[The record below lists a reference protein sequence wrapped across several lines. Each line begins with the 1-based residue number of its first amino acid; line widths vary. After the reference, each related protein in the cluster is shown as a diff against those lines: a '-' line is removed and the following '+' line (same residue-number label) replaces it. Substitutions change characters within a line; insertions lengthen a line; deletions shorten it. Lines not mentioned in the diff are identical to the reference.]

1 MRPARDPAQHIFGAD
16 DGHQEG
22 LGGPVDGRGDDAAAR
37 LYQTGDC
44 GEEEGRVGCV
54 LDHLE
59 RQHGIE
65 AVLLLQQILR
75 RRFAVID
82 GETGILGMAA
92 RYGDRPRVG
101 IDSGDGKSQP
111 GQRLGDDAA
120 AASDIE

>member
-1 MRPARDPAQHIFGAD
+1 M
-16 DGHQEG
+16 
-22 LGGPVDGRGDDAAAR
+22 L
-37 LYQTGDC
+37 DC
-44 GEEEGRVGCV
+44 
-54 LDHLE
+54 LE

-65 AVLLLQQILR
+65 APLFLQQIFR

-92 RYGDRPRVG
+92 RHRDRPRVG

-120 AASDIE
+120 AASDIEQRQPGKRPDPARIAAEMRRQMIADEGKPRRVEPV